1 MGENSKIEWT
11 DNTFNPWWGC
21 TRVSEG
27 CVNCYAETFARRFG
41 VQWGPQAERRM
52 AGPDMWAKPLAWNRK
67 AKREGVRRR
76 VFCASMADVFE
87 DRRDLDAGRL
97 RLFRMIE
104 DTPYLDWLLL
114 TKRPENMSVL
124 TPDDW
129 RTRWPVNAWA
139 MTTVENQR
147 EADKRIPELVKV
159 PAVVRGL
166 SCEPLL
172 ERIDLE
178 LRGRNYGIGT
188 EYVNWVI
195 CGGESGHGA
204 RPMQPDW
211 ALDLRNQ
218 CMSAGVPFFF
228 KQWGGVNKQR
238 AGRTLDGRTWDE
250 VPRLKCEVHNG

>member
-87 DRRDLDAGRL
+87 
-97 RLFRMIE
+97 
-104 DTPYLDWLLL
+104 
-114 TKRPENMSVL
+114 V
-124 TPDDW
+124 
-129 RTRWPVNAWA
+129 
-139 MTTVENQR
+139 
-147 EADKRIPELVKV
+147 
-159 PAVVRGL
+159 
-166 SCEPLL
+166 
-172 ERIDLE
+172 
-178 LRGRNYGIGT
+178 GT